1 MVDVLAQ
8 DDVLSFDPSSAMV
21 TTPPS
26 APPAVAPPAA
36 ARPDLNAQIQQD
48 RTRSDAH
55 IAQMER
61 AQALEEGNLEQ
72 RQREMEPLRQ
82 KALAEIQRPL
92 PQPPRHEKPPETP
105 KRQNQHDD
113 ETWLFASALLG
124 SLAGAFT
131 RRHQTNALAAFSG
144 AMEGYQEGSKQKFD
158 QNMKIWE
165 AENKKSL
172 ETNKQAMDEYRDVL
186 ENRKLTI
193 DQMSIAM
200 QLAGQKYEDQAAI
213 TAAKTKN
220 SLVMAQFFD
229 KRAQAAETAQTS
241 ADKLSSQYEQSQQ
254 RERNKLAIAQMRAL
268 GVQPGKEMA
277 LIDGIGQYKDAPI
290 GGARGANIMNL
301 VREKYPDYDE
311 TTWFDKKA
319 RSTIGASEERAGRT
333 AAARTF
339 NTAGANIEIVMSRAG
354 PVLTNAAEAANA
366 VPATEFKRINQ
377 LYQTAAEE
385 ISDPAIRNFKVAN
398 EELAGLFAAVLNPR
412 SGVITVSAFDHAR
425 QLIAASDGPEAYDAI
440 LRNIQ
445 RLAERESAN
454 IRSLRA
460 GGESA
465 PINIPPIS
473 PNRLASVPE
482 LARKTIERTT
492 GATEGA
498 APGSVGRVE
507 PSGVRIGASPPRPPV
522 QYPASPS
529 PDMPMPGL
537 EGWTVKELQ

>member
-1 MVDVLAQ
+1 MADVLAQ

-26 APPAVAPPAA
+26 APPAVAPPPV
-36 ARPDLNAQIQQD
+36 ARPDLQAQIQQD
-48 RTRSDAH
+48 RSRSDAY
-55 IAQMER
+55 IAQMEKS
-61 AQALEEGNLEQ
+61 QNLEEGNLQQ

-82 KALAEIQRPL
+82 RALSEVQRPL
-92 PQPPRHEKPPETP
+92 PQPPRQEKPPEPP

-165 AENKKSL
+165 VENRKAL
-172 ETNKQAMDEYRDVL
+172 ETNKQAMDEYKEIL
-186 ENRKLTI
+186 QNRKFSI

-200 QLAGQKYEDQAAI
+200 QLAGQKYDDQAAI

-229 KRAQAAETAQTS
+229 KRAQSAEQMETS
-241 ADKLSSQYEQSQQ
+241 ANRLSQSYDLAQQ
-254 RERNKLAIAQMRAL
+254 REQNKMAIAQMRAL
-268 GVQPGKEMA
+268 GVTPGQENAM
-277 LIDGIGQYKDAPI
+277 IDAIGTYKQAPI
-290 GGARGANIMNL
+290 GGARGVAIMNL
-301 VREKYPDYDE
+301 VQQQYPDYDIKE
-311 TTWFDKKA
+311 WFDKKA
-319 RSTIGASEERAGRT
+319 RSTIEASAERAGRT

-339 NTAGANIEIVMSRAG
+339 GTAGANIEVVMSRAG

-366 VPATEFKRINQ
+366 VPATEFKRINE

-398 EELAGLFAAVLNPR
+398 EEVAALFAAVLNPR
-412 SGVITVSAFDHAR
+412 SGVITVSAMDHAR

-473 PNRLASVPE
+473 AERRASVPE
-482 LARKTIERTT
+482 LVEKTTQRA
-492 GATEGA
+492 GAGA
-498 APGSVGRVE
+498 ETAAGPGNLQRWQQQWESLHPHLPGWM
-507 PSGVRIGASPPRPPV
+507 VREA
-522 QYPASPS
+522 Q
-529 PDMPMPGL
+529 
-537 EGWTVKELQ
+537 

>member
-1 MVDVLAQ
+1 MPDVLAQ

-21 TTPPS
+21 TIPPS
-26 APPAVAPPAA
+26 APPAIAPPVP
-36 ARPDLNAQIQQD
+36 ARPDLQAQIQQD
-48 RTRSDAH
+48 RSRSDAA
-55 IAQMER
+55 IAAMER
-61 AQALEEGNLEQ
+61 SQALEEGNLQQ

-82 KALAEIQRPL
+82 RALSEVQRPL
-92 PQPPRHEKPPETP
+92 PQPPRQEKPPETP

-113 ETWLFASALLG
+113 EQWLFASALLG

-131 RRHQTNALAAFSG
+131 RRHQTNALAAFTG

-158 QNMKIWE
+158 QNMRIWE
-165 AENKKSL
+165 TENKRAL
-172 ETNKQAMDEYRDVL
+172 ETNKQAMDEYKEIL
-186 ENRKLTI
+186 QNRKFSI
-193 DQMSIAM
+193 EQMSVAM
-200 QLAGQKYEDQAAI
+200 QITGQKYDDQAAI

-229 KRAQAAETAQTS
+229 KRAQAAETAQIS
-241 ADKLSSQYEQSQQ
+241 SDRLSQQYARQQQ
-254 RERNKLAIAQMRAL
+254 REQAVKQAQMEEAARAYL
-268 GVQPGKEMA
+268 QSQE
-277 LIDGIGQYKDAPI
+277 GQTRIEQTMNLLRPPPSQATPRNTPMGLREAMIADELS
-290 GGARGANIMNL
+290 ARGLDFGAFKRRANVKNI
-301 VREKYPDYDE
+301 EE
-311 TTWFDKKA
+311 TTPAMA
-319 RSTIGASEERAGRT
+319 RRAGET
-333 AAARTF
+333 SAARTF
-339 NTAGANIEIVMSRAG
+339 NVAGANIEIVMSRAG

-473 PNRLASVPE
+473 PERRASVPE
-482 LARKTIERTT
+482 LTRKTVERTT
-492 GATEGA
+492 AATEGA
-498 APGSVGRVE
+498 APGSVGRRE
-507 PSGVRIGASPPRPPV
+507 PSGVRIGAWPPGWIVREV
-522 QYPASPS
+522 Q
-529 PDMPMPGL
+529 
-537 EGWTVKELQ
+537 